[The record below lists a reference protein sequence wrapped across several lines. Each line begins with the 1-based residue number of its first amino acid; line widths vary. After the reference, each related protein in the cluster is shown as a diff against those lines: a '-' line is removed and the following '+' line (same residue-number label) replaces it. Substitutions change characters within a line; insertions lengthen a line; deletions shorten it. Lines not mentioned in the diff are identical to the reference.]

1 MPRKVQ
7 TLDIVQGRTS
17 DIPSVNQAVEVY
29 WIARYDYHPAWA
41 FRLHAHDF
49 FQLIL
54 IVDGAG
60 TARLN
65 RQKVKVQANSV
76 LFMPPYVPHSLEA
89 DDAGTLR
96 TFDVKFDV
104 LSEELK
110 QSLMEISYPFDDSLG
125 HLRHILEQLHQ
136 EAVLANSWY
145 RELCNAL
152 MLQVLVSIS
161 RQNAIQDLSASVSA
175 PELTPRDEGL
185 REVLSYIHDHF
196 GESELTLEGVSR
208 LVGYSTSYLAKKF
221 SGAVGLSLHRYIM
234 RYRIYKAKELLRYS
248 DEPIK
253 EIAADTGFKTVHHF
267 TRVFSEIEGMPPAK
281 WRGWEYEWG
290 RKGITISPRFVNVD
304 ITETDGKPAE
314 RPLQDPLRPIHR

>member
-1 MPRKVQ
+1 M
-7 TLDIVQGRTS
+7 DIVRGRTS
-17 DIPSVNQAVEVY
+17 EHPSVNQAVEVY

-41 FRLHAHDF
+41 FRLHVHDF

-65 RQKVKVQANSV
+65 RQTVRVDSGSV
-76 LFMPPYVPHSLEA
+76 LFMPPFVPHSLEA
-89 DDAGTLR
+89 DPQGTLR

-104 LSEELK
+104 LDDDLRGALSK
-110 QSLMEISYPFDDSLG
+110 IAYPLQDSLD
-125 HLRHILEQLHQ
+125 HLRHVLEQLHQ

-161 RQNAIQDLSASVSA
+161 RQNEIGDPASGVAA
-175 PELTPRDEGL
+175 PELSPKDEGL

-196 GESELTLEGVSR
+196 GDSELTLERISGV
-208 LVGYSTSYLAKKF
+208 VGYSTSYLAKKF
-221 SGAVGLSLHRYIM
+221 RAAIGLSMHKYVM
-234 RYRIYKAKELLRYS
+234 RYRVYKAKEMLRYS
-248 DEPIK
+248 DQPIK
-253 EIAADTGFKTVHHF
+253 EVAAVTGFKTVHHF
-267 TRVFSEIEGMPPAK
+267 TRVFADFEGMPPAK

-290 RKGITISPRFVNVD
+290 RKGIIVSPRFVNID
-304 ITETDGKPAE
+304 ITETNGLPAE
-314 RPLQDPLRPIHR
+314 RPAEGPGLLPG